1 MLIEIVF
8 TPTWNRLCRDD
19 FLLTCISMPKTDN
32 NTKKN
37 NSRLSK
43 INRELLIFLVFLFIA
58 VAFWFIQTFKDSL
71 SMSIDYQLRI
81 NGIPDSVITTSK
93 VPETI
98 NVRVHGRGFQLL
110 KMMFSPQERVVD
122 VDYKSMR
129 DNNKALI
136 IDNELWKRSF
146 DRVLPAGISVSER
159 SLQTLEIYYSN
170 GEHKAVPVYLN
181 GKISAKEEFVVCNV
195 VFNPQM
201 VDVYAPRV
209 SFDTITAIKTVLTN
223 YESLEDTVNVTLQLD
238 PPLGVKCNPDYVN
251 VSICVDMLSSKHI
264 SVPIYSIN
272 TPQNIVLKPF
282 PSIASISFTV
292 NASRLNEIK
301 DDEFN
306 AVIDYNSIKENDSQ
320 CKVNLTA
327 TPSGVTNVQYSPHYV
342 EYVIEQLNEIN
353 E

>member
-1 MLIEIVF
+1 
-8 TPTWNRLCRDD
+8 
-19 FLLTCISMPKTDN
+19 MPKTDT
-32 NTKKN
+32 NTNKN

-43 INRELLIFLVFLFIA
+43 LNRELLIFLVFLFIA

-71 SMSIDYQLRI
+71 SMSIDYKLRI
-81 NGIPDSVITTSK
+81 NGIPNSVITTSK
-93 VPETI
+93 IPETI
-98 NVRVHGRGFQLL
+98 NVRVYGRGFQLL
-110 KMMFSPQERVVD
+110 KMMFSPQERIVD

-129 DNNKALI
+129 DNNKALV

-146 DRVLPAGISVSER
+146 DRVLPSGISVSER

-170 GEHKAVPVYLN
+170 GKRKAVPVYLN
-181 GKISAKEEFVVCNV
+181 GKISPKDEFVVCNV
-195 VFNPQM
+195 VFNPQV
-201 VDVYAPRV
+201 VDIYAPEV
-209 SFDTITAIKTVLTN
+209 SFDTITAIKTILAN
-223 YESLEDTVNVTLQLD
+223 YDNLEDTVNATLELD
-238 PPLGVKCNPDYVN
+238 PPLGVKCNPDHVN
-251 VSICVDMLSSKHI
+251 VTICVDMLSSKQI

-282 PSIASISFTV
+282 PSNATISFTV
-292 NASRLNEIK
+292 NASRLNDIK
-301 DDEFN
+301 DEEFN

-342 EYVIEQLNEIN
+342 EYVIEQINEIN